1 MEASTS
7 SQHKPSTPIE
17 WARVVLAVGCGY
29 DSRVDASVG
38 KVADFHVGGYCL
50 TWAIGADG
58 MGNVSKAYN
67 DDKENTK

>member
-1 MEASTS
+1 M
-7 SQHKPSTPIE
+7 
-17 WARVVLAVGCGY
+17 AVGCGY